1 MNVPTWMWLATIG
14 ALVGVIALDL
24 ILVDSRP
31 HVFGPR
37 EATRW
42 VIFYIALAL
51 AFAAFVFWYFGAA
64 YAGQFLAGYITEYSL
79 SVDNL
84 FVFMVILSAFA
95 VPAEHRHRV
104 LLVGIVI
111 ALILRGI
118 LILIG
123 AEAIAR
129 FAGTFF
135 IFGALLLFTA
145 VKVWRSH
152 GEEPDP
158 EGNALIR
165 WLEKRVPT
173 TRDYH
178 GARLFVRLDGRR
190 HITPMLLVMLAIG
203 TTDLLFAIDSIPA
216 VFGLTQE
223 AYLVFT
229 ANAFALMGLR
239 QLFFLLDGL
248 FSKIVYLNRGLAII
262 LGFIGVKLVLEA
274 LAKTTD
280 LAVPHVSIAV
290 SLGVIIGV
298 LVATT
303 VVSLVAVRRNPA
315 LLAASPESEAEI
327 IAAADRGVA
336 LEDLT
341 PETPEHPEADDRGSG

>member
-14 ALVGVIALDL
+14 GLVGVIALDL

-42 VIFYIALAL
+42 VIFYVALAL
-51 AFAAFVFWYFGAA
+51 AFAVFVFWYFGAA
-64 YAGQFLAGYITEYSL
+64 YSGQFLAGYITEYSL

-135 IFGALLLFTA
+135 VFGALLLFTA

-165 WLEKRVPT
+165 WLERRVPT

-178 GARLFVRLDGRR
+178 GAKLFVRLDGRR

-274 LAKTTD
+274 LAETTD
-280 LAVPHVSIAV
+280 HLHPVAEAVAHDSSRDVVVRTTESAGEHHLHVAVAQRPRDKIAEKV
-290 SLGVIIGV
+290 VV
-298 LVATT
+298 LVRMRYGRIREHVLCAET
-303 VVSLVAVRRNPA
+303 
-315 LLAASPESEAEI
+315 ESFA
-327 IAAADRGVA
+327 
-336 LEDLT
+336 
-341 PETPEHPEADDRGSG
+341 